1 MGYQSRRGVD
11 DPSIEVIGRHRQTH
25 RFVRMTV
32 RASWLEKWH
41 VDLVYSPTVVQL
53 LQPYWDGTEKS
64 KAWAKEIT
72 FIEGNL
78 AARKDSAK

>member
-1 MGYQSRRGVD
+1 MYIRHIMGYQSRRGVD
-11 DPSIEVIGRHRQTH
+11 DPSIEVVGRHRQTH

-41 VDLVYSPTVVQL
+41 VDLVYSPTVIQL

-64 KAWAKEIT
+64 KT
-72 FIEGNL
+72 
-78 AARKDSAK
+78 